1 MKKMLECGL
10 ILALI
15 LALALPAFSLAEGS
29 LEGAQTAVIEGFD
42 WGPGVTK
49 TILCFPLAIDP
60 ASVNKDTFTVKESK
74 QGMDW
79 ATFSVGVAEADRVIL
94 DAYVSDEKGN
104 KAADASACVTI
115 EMAVSPDMGSPYFYD
130 FMGTQ
135 QNRLADPYDLTVAL
149 VEGASLTAADGAV
162 YDAVAIAPVDI
173 AAAYVPQLEKVDL
186 TGKFTGTDGKTVSYA
201 SYEPADG
208 EKHPLVI
215 WLHGAGEGGADPSV
229 VLLGNRVTALVG
241 DAFQEAMG
249 GAYVLTPQTE
259 SFWLV
264 YDEENPSAWGANPG
278 VRSVYNDTVMELIRD
293 YIANHPGVDADRVYV
308 GGCSNGGYFTMTLVL
323 ENPDFFAA
331 AFPICEAYLDEGI
344 TDEQLEGIKNLPI
357 WFIYSQDD
365 TTVDPARYEAPT
377 IARLQAIGADV
388 HTSIYEHVVDTTGLY
403 KDAEGN
409 PYTYMGHWSWLY
421 FFNDEC
427 EENGVNMWQWLAQQ
441 HK

>member
-15 LALALPAFSLAEGS
+15 LALALPAFSLAEGT

-49 TILCFPLAIDP
+49 TVLCFLQAIDP
-60 ASVNKDTFTVKESK
+60 AGVNKDTFTVKESK
-74 QGMDW
+74 QGIDW
-79 ATFSVGVAEADRVIL
+79 TTFSVGVMEADRVIL
-94 DAYVSDEKGN
+94 DAYPSDEKGN
-104 KAADASACVTI
+104 KAAEASAYVTI

-135 QNRLADPYDLTVAL
+135 QNRLADPYDLIVAL
-149 VEGASLTAADGAV
+149 AEGASLTAADGTV
-162 YDAVAIAPVDI
+162 YDAVSIAPVDI

-186 TGKFTGTDGKTVSYA
+186 TGKFTGADGKTISFA

-229 VLLGNRVTALVG
+229 VLLGNKVTALVG
-241 DAFQEAMG
+241 EAFQADMG

-264 YDEENPSAWGANPG
+264 YDEEDPSTWGANPG
-278 VRSVYNDTVMELIRD
+278 VRSIYNDTVMELIKD
-293 YIANHPGVDADRVYV
+293 YVANHPGVDADRIYV
-308 GGCSNGGYFTMTLVL
+308 GGCSNGGYFTMALAL

-357 WFIYSQDD
+357 WFIYSEDD
-365 TTVDPARYEAPT
+365 TTVDPTRYEAPT

-388 HTSIYEHVVDTTGLY
+388 HTSIYEHVVDTSGLY

-421 FFNDEC
+421 FFNNQC